1 MGRRI
6 RSLDSFDATCFR
18 VCAYYFSGYDYFSF
32 PELYRQVSVQDIQK
46 FIGRVV
52 TEQRCSLSV
61 IYPPEQEETQ

>member
-1 MGRRI
+1 MQKARI
-6 RSLDSFDATCFR
+6 ELSNSRNSDSITAATR
-18 VCAYYFSGYDYFSF
+18 
-32 PELYRQVSVQDIQK
+32 ELIKEKGYRQVSVQDIQN